1 MSDKYDKCINA
12 TGFLVEEKQNNETIK
27 IIIQEN
33 SEKKKLNL
41 YNKRAHYWKKK
52 WYSTFN
58 PKIYPSKIL
67 WTLKIGER
75 ELFELP
81 SKRPS
86 DL

>member
-41 YNKRAHYWKKK
+41 YNKRAQYWTKK
-52 WYSTFN
+52 
-58 PKIYPSKIL
+58 
-67 WTLKIGER
+67 
-75 ELFELP
+75 
-81 SKRPS
+81 
-86 DL
+86 

>member
-52 WYSTFN
+52 MIQYIQPQNISQ
-58 PKIYPSKIL
+58 
-67 WTLKIGER
+67 
-75 ELFELP
+75 
-81 SKRPS
+81 
-86 DL
+86 

>member
-52 WYSTFN
+52 
-58 PKIYPSKIL
+58 
-67 WTLKIGER
+67 
-75 ELFELP
+75 
-81 SKRPS
+81 
-86 DL
+86 